1 MSRRLKVYY
10 RSKRNTYGFSQRPQ
24 IILSGDWL
32 ERLGFAI
39 GDMINLQCENGRIV
53 ISKE

>member
-10 RSKRNTYGFSQRPQ
+10 RSKQNTHGFRYKPQ
-24 IILSGDWL
+24 IVLAGDWL
-32 ERLGFAI
+32 ERLGFAV
-39 GDMINLQCENGRIV
+39 GDMINLQCESGKIV